1 MRLWVHEKN
10 VAGLDYSQS
19 QSIPN
24 RRCRST
30 PTAKRRPNIRHL
42 ALGLMVF
49 IDRVA
54 AKAKPEPI
62 NARHATRSRLE
73 TSVRSFSTSATT
85 LPLPLYRLTS
95 LQVCACAAKLLF
107 VWGKGLMF
115 FGRLPFRFIANNK
128 TTQQATGRPCSSGWD
143 RGQPPPLV

>member
-1 MRLWVHEKN
+1 
-10 VAGLDYSQS
+10 
-19 QSIPN
+19 
-24 RRCRST
+24 
-30 PTAKRRPNIRHL
+30 
-42 ALGLMVF
+42 MVF

-95 LQVCACAAKLLF
+95 LRVRAGEAPFLF
-107 VWGKGLMF
+107 VLGQHCVLF
-115 FGRLPFRFIANNK
+115 FNHL
-128 TTQQATGRPCSSGWD
+128 
-143 RGQPPPLV
+143 